1 MGRLLIE
8 REARGESREAD
19 LAVSAPLS
27 SPLSPP
33 AVFRTVLPNGL
44 TVLIQQDKSAPV
56 VAIVTYVK
64 AGYFD
69 ETDEENG
76 LAHALEHMFFKGTEK
91 RGVGDIAKET
101 KASGGYL
108 NAHTIYDNTT
118 YYTVLPSSSFAKG
131 LEIQADAYANSIIDG
146 RELAKEMEVI
156 IQEAKRKADSPAAV
170 ATETLYELLHDV
182 HRMRRW
188 RIGREPGLRSFT
200 RDLMNNFYRNFYR
213 PGNTIL
219 SISGDVDPD
228 EALNRVNDF
237 YGKLE
242 PGEPRR
248 SHGPSEPDH
257 TGFRYRELKGDIAQ
271 SQLVFGWRT
280 PGTLHP
286 DTAVLDVT
294 AALLGTGRAS
304 RLYRAVRE
312 KKLASSVSAYDYTP
326 TELGVFVVHAETEP
340 ETTADAARVIW
351 DQMHQVRVGLVE
363 EAELARVRRIFEA
376 RWLRRFETAEGRA
389 NYLAEWEALGD
400 WKLGDDY
407 FRRYMSATAD
417 DVQRVVREHLP
428 EENAAALI
436 YRPASSPVVAQDAA
450 DMKRLLGEGGTERLP
465 EIPPRKAS
473 TPAAEVKAEFESESA
488 GVSVFR
494 TKNGVPILVRRKTGA
509 PIANFALYIVGGA
522 LEEEPEKAGLTLLT
536 ARSVLKGT
544 ESRTAAQIAEDS
556 EMLGGTISASVGS
569 DSFGWS
575 FSVPTARLAEALE
588 LFGDVVQRPTF
599 PEDGFETER
608 TVALSNLA
616 MLRDDMFRYPLRL
629 ATMAAFAGH
638 PYGTPTMG
646 TEESLRG
653 ITAGDARE
661 WHKSRVLDSAAAIG
675 VVADMDPQQAADMV
689 AREFASL
696 EARKAPR
703 AGKPRWP
710 NRVKIAAEAR
720 DKAQTA
726 MTLAFPAP
734 SRSDSLRFAG
744 TLIGTVAS
752 GLGGRFFDELR
763 DRQSLAYTVHAAASE
778 KRLAGIFVSYIATSP
793 EKEGVARSGLLNEFA
808 KLRENLVTPD
818 ELNQA
823 KQYVIGAH
831 AIAQESGGAQLGEM
845 LDAWMFGEGLH
856 ELLEHDDNIRSVTAE
871 QMRELSRKYFD
882 PEKRVEGI
890 VRGVGRTV

>member
-1 MGRLLIE
+1 MDRLLT
-8 REARGESREAD
+8 ES
-19 LAVSAPLS
+19 VH
-27 SPLSPP
+27 
-33 AVFRTVLPNGL
+33 RTVLPNGL
-44 TVLIQQDKSAPV
+44 TVLLQQDRSAPV

-69 ETDEENG
+69 EIDEENG
-76 LAHALEHMFFKGTEK
+76 LAHALEHMFFKGTSK

-118 YYTVLPSSSFAKG
+118 YYTVLPSSSFSKG
-131 LEIQADAYANSIIDG
+131 LEIQADAYANSVIDG

-156 IQEAKRKADSPAAV
+156 IQEAKRKSDSPSAV
-170 ATETLYELLHDV
+170 ATETLYELLHDA

-200 RDLMNNFYRNFYR
+200 RDLMNGFYRNFYR

-219 SISGDVDPD
+219 SISGDVDLD
-228 EALNRVNDF
+228 EAMRRVNEL
-237 YGKLE
+237 YGSLE
-242 PGEPRR
+242 AGEPRR
-248 SHGPSEPDH
+248 RPGPAEPDH
-257 TGFRYRELKGDIAQ
+257 TGFRYRELSGDIAQ
-271 SQLVFGWRT
+271 SQLLFGWRT
-280 PGTLHP
+280 PGTLDP
-286 DTAVLDVT
+286 DTAALDVT

-312 KKLASSVSAYDYTP
+312 RKLASSVSAYDYTP

-351 DQMHQVRVGLVE
+351 DQLHQVRVGFVDE
-363 EAELARVRRIFEA
+363 SELERVRRIFEA

-389 NYLAEWEALGD
+389 NYLAEWEALGG
-400 WKLGDDY
+400 WQLGDDY
-407 FRRYMSATAD
+407 FRRYMSVTGE

-428 EENAAALI
+428 EEKAAALI

-465 EIPPRKAS
+465 EVPARKAA
-473 TPAAEVKAEFESESA
+473 PARGEQKAQSEKEQA
-488 GVSVFR
+488 GISVFR
-494 TKNGVPILVRRKTGA
+494 TKNGVPILVRRKPGG
-509 PIANFALYIVGGA
+509 PIASIALYIIGGA

-536 ARSVLKGT
+536 ARTVLKGT
-544 ESRTAAQIAEDS
+544 TSRSAAQIAEDS

-575 FSVPTARLAEALE
+575 FSVPTTRLAEALE
-588 LFGDVVQRPTF
+588 LLGDVIQRPTF
-599 PEDGFETER
+599 PDDGFQTER

-629 ATMAAFAGH
+629 ATTAAFAGH

-646 TEESLRG
+646 TEESLRA
-653 ITAGDARE
+653 ITAADARE
-661 WHKSRVLDSAAAIG
+661 WHESRIMRSAAAIG
-675 VVADMDPQQAADMV
+675 IVGDIDPQLAADLV
-689 AREFASL
+689 AREFASID
-696 EARKAPR
+696 ARKAPK

-710 NRVKIAAEAR
+710 KRVKIAAESR
-720 DKAQTA
+720 EKAQTA
-726 MTLAFPAP
+726 MALAFPAP
-734 SRSDSLRFAG
+734 SRSDDLRFAG
-744 TLIGTVAS
+744 TLLGTVAS

-763 DRQSLAYTVHAAASE
+763 DRQSLAYTVHASASE
-778 KRLAGIFVSYIATSP
+778 KRLGGIFVSYIATSP

-808 KLRENLVTPD
+808 KLRDALVTPE
-818 ELNQA
+818 ELSQA
-823 KQYVIGAH
+823 KHYLIGSH

-856 ELLEHDDNIRSVTAE
+856 ELLEHDESVRAVTAE
-871 QMRELSRKYFD
+871 QMRDLARKYFN

>member
-1 MGRLLIE
+1 MNQTIPLPASRPPLP
-8 REARGESREAD
+8 AES
-19 LAVSAPLS
+19 VH
-27 SPLSPP
+27 
-33 AVFRTVLPNGL
+33 RTVLPNGL
-44 TVLIQQDKSAPV
+44 TVLIQEDRSAPV

-76 LAHALEHMFFKGTEK
+76 LAHALEHMFFKGTTK

-108 NAHTIYDNTT
+108 NAHTIYDNTA
-118 YYTVLPSSSFAKG
+118 YYAVLPSSSFAKG
-131 LEIQADAYANSIIDG
+131 LEIQADAYANSVIDG

-156 IQEAKRKADSPAAV
+156 IQEAKRKADSPSAV
-170 ATETLYELLHDV
+170 ATETLYELLHDA

-200 RDLMNNFYRNFYR
+200 RDLMNGFYKNFYR
-213 PGNTIL
+213 PANTIL
-219 SISGDVDPD
+219 SISGDIDPD
-228 EALNRVNDF
+228 EALSRVNEF
-237 YGKLE
+237 YGSLE
-242 PGEPRR
+242 GGEPQRR
-248 SHGPSEPDH
+248 PGPAEPDH
-257 TGFRYRELKGDIAQ
+257 TGFRYRELSGDIAQ

-280 PGTLHP
+280 PGSLHP
-286 DTAVLDVT
+286 DTPGLDVT

-351 DQMHQVRVGLVE
+351 DQLHQIRVGLVDE
-363 EAELARVRRIFEA
+363 GELARIRRIFEA

-389 NYLAEWEALGD
+389 NYLADWEALGG
-400 WKLGDDY
+400 WQLGDEY
-407 FRRYMSATAD
+407 FRRYVTTTAD

-428 EENAAALI
+428 EEKAAALV

-465 EIPPRKAS
+465 DIPPRKVV
-473 TPAAEVKAEFESESA
+473 AAPQAKKAEFEREEA
-488 GVSVFR
+488 GVAVFH
-494 TKNGVPILVRRKTGA
+494 TANGVPILVRRKAGA
-509 PIANFALYIVGGA
+509 PTASIGLYIVGGA

-536 ARSVLKGT
+536 ARSMLKGT
-544 ESRTAAQIAEDS
+544 TSRSASQIAEDS

-575 FSVPTARLAEALE
+575 FSVPTARLGEALE
-588 LFGDVVQRPTF
+588 LLGDVVQRPTF
-599 PEDGFETER
+599 PDDGFETER

-629 ATMAAFAGH
+629 ATTAAFTGH

-646 TEESLRG
+646 TEESLRS
-653 ITAGDARE
+653 ITAAEARE
-661 WHKSRVLDSAAAIG
+661 WHRSRIMDSAAVIG
-675 VVADMDPQQAADMV
+675 VVADLDPQQAADLV
-689 AREFASL
+689 ARELTALKSS
-696 EARKAPR
+696 KAPK

-710 NRVKIAAEAR
+710 KRVKIAAESR

-734 SRSDSLRFAG
+734 SRSDNLRFAG
-744 TLIGTVAS
+744 TMLGTIAS

-778 KRLAGIFVSYIATSP
+778 KRLAGMFVSYIATSP
-793 EKEGVARSGLLNEFA
+793 DKEGVARSGLLNEFA
-808 KLRENLVTPD
+808 KLRDEPVTAE
-818 ELNQA
+818 ELSRA
-823 KQYVIGAH
+823 KQYLVGSH
-831 AIAQESGGAQLGEM
+831 AISQESGGAQLGEM

-856 ELLEHDDNIRSVTAE
+856 ELLEHDERVRAVTAE
-871 QMRELSRKYFD
+871 QMRDLARKYFD

-890 VRGVGRTV
+890 VRGVGRIV